1 MNIKF
6 EAIKEAITFIK
17 NNWIGNQLPYW
28 EGEPHEFVGA
38 TLFGGV
44 TTVDLTDIV
53 KAISNGEP
61 VDIEDLTGEIIN
73 KKLTKVRVLK

>member
-1 MNIKF
+1 MNIKL

-17 NNWIGNQLPYW
+17 NNWIGKQLPYW

-44 TTVDLTDIV
+44 TTVDITDVI
-53 KAISNGEP
+53 KAITNGEP
-61 VDIEDLTGEIIN
+61 IEIEGIDGDIVN
-73 KKLTKVRVLK
+73 KKLIKVRVLK